1 MTIALPKLHWIPS
14 PNFSKRTAAV
24 DLIIL
29 HDTEGGYTGA
39 ISWFAQTKSKVSAHF
54 VLRED
59 GTECTQMVHLDDKAW
74 HAVAFN
80 SRSIG
85 IEMAGFMAKGFVDA
99 EWQAAANMT
108 AWLLK
113 EFNIP
118 AQWARHGAGP
128 GFTSHYDLGKAGGG
142 HNDPTTDSAKWQKF
156 VDMVKAVDRASLP
169 DKWPFA
175 DIGRAALDHSN
186 LTDD

>member
-1 MTIALPKLHWIPS
+1 MITLPKLHWIAS
-14 PNFSKRTAAV
+14 PNFSKRSTPV
-24 DLIIL
+24 DLVVL
-29 HDTEGGYTGA
+29 HDTQGGYTGA
-39 ISWFAQTKSKVSAHF
+39 VSWFSQKVSNVSAHF

-59 GTECTQMVHLDDKAW
+59 GAEAVQMVHLDHKAW
-74 HAVAFN
+74 HAKAFN

-85 IEMAGFMAKGFVDA
+85 VEMAGFAENGFAPA
-99 EWQAAANMT
+99 EWQSAAVMV

-113 EFNIP
+113 EFNLP
-118 AQWARHGAGP
+118 AQWAKHGVGP

-142 HNDPTTDSAKWQKF
+142 HTDPTTDTAKWQKF
-156 VDMVKAVDRASLP
+156 VDMVKAVDRAALP
-169 DKWPFA
+169 ATWPFA